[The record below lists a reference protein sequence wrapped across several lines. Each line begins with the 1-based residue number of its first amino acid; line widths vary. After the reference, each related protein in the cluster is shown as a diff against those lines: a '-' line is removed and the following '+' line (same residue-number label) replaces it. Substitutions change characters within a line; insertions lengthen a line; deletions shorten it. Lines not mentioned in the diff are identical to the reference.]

1 MHDLDRT
8 LNEFESEFGTD
19 GEYEFDG
26 EQEGEGE
33 GEWLGEMDGEM
44 DESEVTAMAAE
55 LLGVQDEEE
64 LEQFFGKL
72 IKRAAG
78 AARSFA
84 RSSAGRALGGIL
96 KTAAGKA
103 LPVVGGAIG
112 GYFGG
117 PGGAK
122 FGSQAGRFVKGRLGW
137 ELEGGDQE
145 EELEIARGLVK
156 TAIAATRQAAHSPA
170 AAQSAAAVKRAT
182 LQAAQQHAP
191 QLVRVLAG
199 ARPSSGGARGQSGGQ
214 GGRWVRRGRMI
225 VLLGV

>member
-8 LNEFESEFGTD
+8 LNEFESEFGNN

-26 EQEGEGE
+26 EQEEEGE
-33 GEWLGEMDGEM
+33 GEMDGEM
-44 DESEVTAMAAE
+44 DESEITALAAE
-55 LLGVQDEEE
+55 LLGVQDEQE

-72 IKRAAG
+72 IKKASG
-78 AARSFA
+78 AAKAFA
-84 RSSAGRALGGIL
+84 RSSAGRALGGML

-117 PGGAK
+117 PTGAK
-122 FGSQAGRFVKGRLGW
+122 FGSQAGSFVKGRLGW

-156 TAIAATRQAAHSPA
+156 TAITAARTASQSPA
-170 AAQSAAAVKRAT
+170 AAQSAASIRRAAI
-182 LQAAQQHAP
+182 QAAQRHSP
-191 QLVRVLAG
+191 QLARVIA
-199 ARPSSGGARGQSGGQ
+199 ASRPNGQGSAQAQGGGQSG
-214 GGRWVRRGRMI
+214 RWMRRGHTI
-225 VLLGV
+225 VLFGV